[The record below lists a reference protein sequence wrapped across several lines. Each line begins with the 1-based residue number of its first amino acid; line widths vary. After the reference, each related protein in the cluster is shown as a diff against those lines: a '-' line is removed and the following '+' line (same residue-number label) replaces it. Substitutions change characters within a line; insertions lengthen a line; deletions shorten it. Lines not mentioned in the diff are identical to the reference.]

1 MWRAGPARMACVV
14 RMACA
19 WVRRERR
26 VTDTRASLG
35 HAPRQEGHVSGYRCI
50 IVCHTDSHSLS
61 SLSEPLICASTLV
74 LAPRFQQLVVRDVHV
89 DHGLLWKLRNAAKD
103 EKLDESRVSRE
114 DHAGWRASQ
123 ECRHLM

>member
-35 HAPRQEGHVSGYRCI
+35 HAPRQEEHVSGYRCI

-61 SLSEPLICASTLV
+61 SLTEPLICFHTS
-74 LAPRFQQLVVRDVHV
+74 PRAEIS
-89 DHGLLWKLRNAAKD
+89 AA
-103 EKLDESRVSRE
+103 R
-114 DHAGWRASQ
+114 
-123 ECRHLM
+123 CP